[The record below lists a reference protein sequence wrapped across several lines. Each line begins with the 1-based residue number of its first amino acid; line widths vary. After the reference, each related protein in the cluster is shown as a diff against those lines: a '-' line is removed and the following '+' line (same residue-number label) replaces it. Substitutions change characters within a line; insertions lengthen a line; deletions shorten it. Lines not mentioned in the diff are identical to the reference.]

1 MKSKQKT
8 YAKLPMYTIGAAALR
23 PSIMNMKPLTG
34 LHCLV
39 AKIGHIQK
47 TNADMLVV
55 VMRAKKKFLA
65 P

>member
-1 MKSKQKT
+1 
-8 YAKLPMYTIGAAALR
+8 MYTIGAAALR